1 MNVIVSNAKEEQLTS
16 LDIDVIKSISGEYEV
31 DELVS
36 MFKTF
41 FYEKMIIDVTAIRN
55 YHEGEN
61 DIGVLIVYEVT
72 QSILS
77 IVTQQFDTQELYDEI
92 AECFTLYNTFIVA
105 NSLILSLILI
115 LS

>member
-1 MNVIVSNAKEEQLTS
+1 MIYVL
-16 LDIDVIKSISGEYEV
+16 LDDNER
-31 DELVS
+31 LAL
-36 MFKTF
+36 
-41 FYEKMIIDVTAIRN
+41 IINAIRN

-105 NSLILSLILI
+105 KGIDLPMIEDEMFIQVVDIINEIVEINNDNR
-115 LS
+115 

>member
-1 MNVIVSNAKEEQLTS
+1 MICML
-16 LDIDVIKSISGEYEV
+16 LDDNER
-31 DELVS
+31 LAL
-36 MFKTF
+36 
-41 FYEKMIIDVTAIRN
+41 IINAIRN

-105 NSLILSLILI
+105 KDIDLPMIEDEMFAQVVDIINEIVEINNDNR
-115 LS
+115 

>member
-1 MNVIVSNAKEEQLTS
+1 MIYML
-16 LDIDVIKSISGEYEV
+16 LDDNER
-31 DELVS
+31 LAL
-36 MFKTF
+36 
-41 FYEKMIIDVTAIRN
+41 IINAIRN

-92 AECFTLYNTFIVA
+92 AECFILYNTFIVA
-105 NSLILSLILI
+105 KDIDLPMIEDEMFIQVVDIINEIVEINNDNR
-115 LS
+115 